1 MAPTSAAQ
9 LTKSQMQQMRD
20 WRMKYGQSVPQN
32 TVRNMSTKDNP
43 GTLPINL
50 YAQAQP
56 ASEPLEFSKI
66 TENGTQTDT
75 HHANTH
81 NLLHSA
87 GDVVFCT
94 SYANSGR
101 MMIYQLQENV
111 SVSTKKSRATIF
123 EGHPFNPLIFTEEV
137 VVKVNA
143 KEIPGSPVETV
154 CRR

>member
-1 MAPTSAAQ
+1 
-9 LTKSQMQQMRD
+9 
-20 WRMKYGQSVPQN
+20 
-32 TVRNMSTKDNP
+32 MSTKDNP
-43 GTLPINL
+43 STLPIYL

-81 NLLHSA
+81 NLLHST
-87 GDVVFCT
+87 GDVVFRT
-94 SYANSGR
+94 SYANSGG
-101 MMIYQLQENV
+101 MMIYQQQEKV
-111 SVSTKKSRATIF
+111 SVSTKKARATIF
-123 EGHPFNPLIFTEEV
+123 EGDPFNPLIFTEEV
-137 VVKVNA
+137 VVNVNA

>member
-1 MAPTSAAQ
+1 
-9 LTKSQMQQMRD
+9 
-20 WRMKYGQSVPQN
+20 MKYGKNVPQN

-66 TENGTQTDT
+66 TENGAQTDT

-81 NLLHSA
+81 NLLHSTE
-87 GDVVFCT
+87 DVVFLA

-101 MMIYQLQENV
+101 MIYQLQEKV
-111 SVSTKKSRATIF
+111 SVSTKKARATIF
-123 EGHPFNPLIFTEEV
+123 EGDPFNLLIFTEEV

-143 KEIPGSPVETV
+143 GPFLRIFPWGGIF
-154 CRR
+154 